1 MSQGARNDL
10 AGPRVCISMST
21 EPSRRA
27 LLQGLALAGLAV
39 TAAPMLSACGSTSGG
54 SARDGGG
61 AAARDVARLE
71 VDRAAMGSDPAVAGP
86 ALGAVTGDL
95 LRQVLDRKQGNVV
108 FSPWS
113 IVVAL
118 GMNRAGARGTTAAQL
133 DGALHAP
140 AASGGANP
148 TLDAALNTAALVLD
162 SHNRD
167 YESGERKG
175 TVTLRSANST
185 WARPDIIWQQ
195 DYLAALARFYGAG
208 VHLADFGGDPDG
220 SRERINDWVADHTE
234 QRITDLVPDGAIT
247 PRTALALVNA
257 IYLEAPWAQD
267 FESEQTAP
275 GTFTLADGTT
285 KQVPMMHGSL
295 SEATGF
301 AGPTH
306 QGVTLPYLGGTLAM
320 TAVLP
325 HLGRETEVAGWLSSD
340 TGVTELLART
350 GEPDVQVTMPR
361 FAFNSTV
368 DLEAVL
374 KALGVT
380 DAFDEDRADY
390 SGMTE
395 QERLF
400 ISAALHQATIEVDEQ
415 GTVATAATAI
425 VMGPTSARVDPQR
438 ISLDRAFFFVIH
450 DVAARIPLFVGRVAD
465 PSS

>member
-1 MSQGARNDL
+1 
-10 AGPRVCISMST
+10 MST

-27 LLQGLALAGLAV
+27 LLQTLAFAGLAV
-39 TAAPMLSACGSTSGG
+39 TTGTALSACATGPEG

-61 AAARDVARLE
+61 AAAGDVARLE
-71 VDRAAMGSDPAVAGP
+71 VDRAAMGDDRAVAGP
-86 ALGAVTGDL
+86 ALGAVAGDL
-95 LRQVLDRKQGNVV
+95 LRQVLDRERGNVV

-113 IVVAL
+113 IAVAL
-118 GMNRAGARGTTAAQL
+118 GMNRAGARSKTASQL
-133 DGALHAP
+133 DAALHAP
-140 AASGGANP
+140 RAASDGQNRG
-148 TLDAALNTAALVLD
+148 LDAALNTAALVLD

-185 WARPDIIWQQ
+185 WARPDIAWEQ
-195 DYLAALARFYGAG
+195 DYLATLGRSYGAG

-247 PRTALALVNA
+247 PLTALALVNA
-257 IYLEAPWAQD
+257 VYLEAPWAED
-267 FESEQTAP
+267 FKQELTAP
-275 GTFTLADGTT
+275 GTFTLGDGTT
-285 KQVPMMHGSL
+285 RQIPMMHGSL
-295 SEATGF
+295 AGATGF

-306 QGVTLPYLGGTLAM
+306 QSVTLPYLGGTLAM

-325 HLGRETEVAGWLSSD
+325 RPGQESEVAAWLSSD
-340 TGVTELLART
+340 TGITELLAHP
-350 GEPDVQVTMPR
+350 GEPDVEVTMPR
-361 FAFNSTV
+361 FAFQSSV

-380 DAFDEDRADY
+380 DAFDKDRADY
-390 SGMTE
+390 SGMTQ

-425 VMGPTSARVDPQR
+425 VMDTTSARVDPQR
-438 ISLDRAFFFVIH
+438 ISLDRPFFFVIH
-450 DVAARIPLFVGRVAD
+450 DVEARIPVFVGRVAD
-465 PSS
+465 PSA

>member
-1 MSQGARNDL
+1 
-10 AGPRVCISMST
+10 MST

-27 LLQGLALAGLAV
+27 LLQSIAFAGLALTAGPL
-39 TAAPMLSACGSTSGG
+39 LSACGNTPGG
-54 SARDGGG
+54 AAGGGG
-61 AAARDVARLE
+61 AAGDVARLE
-71 VDRAAMGSDPAVAGP
+71 VDRAAMGGDPAVAGP
-86 ALGAVTGDL
+86 ALGAVAGDL
-95 LRQVLDRKQGNVV
+95 LREVLEREQGNVV

-113 IVVAL
+113 IAVAL
-118 GMNRAGARGTTAAQL
+118 GMNRAGARGTTASQL
-133 DGALHAP
+133 DQALHSP
-140 AASGGANP
+140 AAPGRANA

-185 WARPDIIWQQ
+185 WARPDIAWQQ
-195 DYLAALARFYGAG
+195 DYLGTLARHYGSG

-247 PRTALALVNA
+247 PLTALALVNA
-257 IYLEAPWAQD
+257 VYLEAPWAED
-267 FESEQTAP
+267 FKPEQTAP
-275 GTFTLADGTT
+275 GTFTLADGSTT
-285 KQVPMMHGSL
+285 QVPMMHGSL
-295 SEATGF
+295 AGATGF
-301 AGPTH
+301 AGPSH
-306 QGVTLPYLGGTLAM
+306 QSVTLPYLGGTLAM

-325 HLGRETEVAGWLSSD
+325 QPGQEAEVAAWLSSD

-350 GEPDVQVTMPR
+350 GERDVEVTMPR
-361 FAFNSTV
+361 FAFKSTV

-380 DAFDEDRADY
+380 DAFDKNRADY

-425 VMGPTSARVDPQR
+425 VMGTTSARLDPQR
-438 ISLDRAFFFVIH
+438 IALDRPFFFVIH
-450 DVAARIPLFVGRVAD
+450 DVEARIPLFVGRVAD